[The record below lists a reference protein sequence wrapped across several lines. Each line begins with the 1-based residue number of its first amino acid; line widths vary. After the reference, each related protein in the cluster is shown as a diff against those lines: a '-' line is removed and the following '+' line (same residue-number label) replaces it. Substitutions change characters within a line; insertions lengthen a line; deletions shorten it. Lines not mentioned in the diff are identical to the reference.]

1 MGYKIMIYEK
11 RASLFRDA
19 LLGTNPNFNTNA
31 PPFEVRGCK
40 VILGGAFLGKGGANY
55 FLSRI
60 FLRIF
65 LRMDSFA

>member
-31 PPFEVRGCK
+31 PPFEVRG
-40 VILGGAFLGKGGANY
+40 VQILLVQLCFKSKQVHL
-55 FLSRI
+55 L
-60 FLRIF
+60 
-65 LRMDSFA
+65 